1 MIKEY
6 TKKSDGKKYYMVK
19 VYLGK
24 DEISKKDRYTTRRGF
39 KTKKEALLCEAKLKT
54 DVANNGLL
62 NNEITTFQELYNLW
76 FEGYKHTVKENSLIV
91 SEHVFKVILSE
102 FGSLQLKKITIPYC
116 QKVLNK
122 WFKEY
127 KTYKKLKSY
136 VVNMLNFAIELRIIT
151 TNPMAVTKTPK
162 QIQEI
167 KDNKEVYYTK
177 DELKKFFELIQET
190 EEFYTVVMFRL
201 LAFTGLRKCEVLA
214 LLWSDIDLT
223 NGTINV
229 NKTLAYNK
237 NYELV
242 SQTPKSK
249 ASIRKI
255 SIDNKTSLMLRKW
268 KLEQKQLLLKLG
280 FNTNK
285 KDQACFTNLA
295 TNEYFRKNYLNYR
308 LDAIC
313 KQHNLKRIKIHGF
326 RHTHCSLL
334 FESGVTIQ
342 EVQERLGHSDI
353 KVTMNIYAHVTEKQK
368 EEVGK
373 KFAKY
378 VNF

>member
-1 MIKEY
+1 M
-6 TKKSDGKKYYMVK
+6 
-19 VYLGK
+19 
-24 DEISKKDRYTTRRGF
+24 
-39 KTKKEALLCEAKLKT
+39 
-54 DVANNGLL
+54 
-62 NNEITTFQELYNLW
+62 
-76 FEGYKHTVKENSLIV
+76 
-91 SEHVFKVILSE
+91 
-102 FGSLQLKKITIPYC
+102 KKITIPYC

-223 NGTINV
+223 NGTINI

-242 SQTPKSK
+242 PQTPKSK